1 MTRKILLVSDDNE
14 FKGFLK
20 IASLTLTKLNHQITI
35 TEDRND
41 GYLDWMIIDMDS
53 DSDSNLDFI
62 INTRKSEANKS
73 IKIVSV
79 ITNITNELRVRLFQS
94 GCDSI
99 MTKKEFIAA
108 ANNILIF

>member
-1 MTRKILLVSDDNE
+1 MTRKILLVSDDE
-14 FKGFLK
+14 DFKGFLK
-20 IASLTLTKLNHQITI
+20 IAALTLTKLNHQITI

-41 GYLDWMIIDMDS
+41 GYLDWVIIDMDS
-53 DSDSNLDFI
+53 NSDSNLDFI
-62 INTRKSEANKS
+62 ITTRKSETNKN

-99 MTKKEFIAA
+99 MTKKEFRAA

>member
-1 MTRKILLVSDDNE
+1 MTRKILLVSDDDD

-20 IASLTLTKLNHQITI
+20 IAALTLTKLNHQITI

-53 DSDSNLDFI
+53 DSESNLDFI
-62 INTRKSEANKS
+62 VNTRKSAANKN

-99 MTKKEFIAA
+99 MTKKEFMAA

>member
-1 MTRKILLVSDDNE
+1 MTRKILLISDDE
-14 FKGFLK
+14 DFKGFLK
-20 IASLTLTKLNHQITI
+20 IAALTLTKLNHQITI

-53 DSDSNLDFI
+53 DSESNLDFI
-62 INTRKSEANKS
+62 LNTRKSAANKN

-79 ITNITNELRVRLFQS
+79 LSNITNDKRVKLFQS

-99 MTKKEFIAA
+99 MTKKEFRTA